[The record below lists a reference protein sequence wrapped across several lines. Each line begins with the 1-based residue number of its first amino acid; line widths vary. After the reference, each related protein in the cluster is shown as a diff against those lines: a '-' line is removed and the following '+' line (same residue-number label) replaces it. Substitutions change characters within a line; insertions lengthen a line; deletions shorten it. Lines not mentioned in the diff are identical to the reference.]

1 MTMPP
6 IPTWYQGREQVG
18 VFLSSWVL
26 TGSKRWRLIPARA
39 NGQLAFGA
47 YAWDE
52 KKQAFVADAV
62 KVVGL
67 RGTQIEEITAFRT
80 PDALHGLGLPDTIP
94 AHWQSQRPGRSS
106 VTAGR
111 DGNVGDE
118 LRCQPE
124 QDPSVQEFLGPFLCT
139 RRTAG

>member
-1 MTMPP
+1 
-6 IPTWYQGREQVG
+6 
-18 VFLSSWVL
+18 VL

-52 KKQAFVADAV
+52 KAQAFVADAV

-67 RGTQIEEITAFRT
+67 RGTQIKEITAFRT

-94 AHWQSQRPGRSS
+94 AHWQSQRPGSFACGS
-106 VTAGR
+106 P
-111 DGNVGDE
+111 D
-118 LRCQPE
+118 
-124 QDPSVQEFLGPFLCT
+124 
-139 RRTAG
+139 RTAARRSASMAL